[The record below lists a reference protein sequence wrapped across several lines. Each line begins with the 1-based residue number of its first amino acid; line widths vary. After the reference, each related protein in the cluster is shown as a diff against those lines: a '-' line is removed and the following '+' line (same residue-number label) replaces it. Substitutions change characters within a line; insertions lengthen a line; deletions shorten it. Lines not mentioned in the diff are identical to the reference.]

1 MKVIRIGLMAV
12 GLAALLLVGLMFLLN
27 REQGTITDIVPDKAQ
42 KLDLGDLESFLA
54 YTIYNMNG
62 QALQRELRVRGIEP
76 ERGSDPKS
84 GYVVSVPELYV
95 ADVRIFDLWCH
106 LADDETLRHA
116 KFYIDIASE
125 SEVVD
130 TLKKITSRSYYNK
143 GAADV
148 HVHQFWSQHMQ
159 VTGMS
164 KGPKVYF
171 EVSRR

>member
-1 MKVIRIGLMAV
+1 MRVIRIGLMACCV
-12 GLAALLLVGLMFLLN
+12 AALLLVGLMFLLN

-62 QALQRELRVRGIEP
+62 QVLQRELRVQGIESEP
-76 ERGSDPKS
+76 ASDPKS
-84 GYVVSVPELYV
+84 GYVVSVPEFSID
-95 ADVRIFDLWCH
+95 DVRIFDFWCH
-106 LADDETLRHA
+106 IADDETLRHA

-130 TLKKITSRSYYNK
+130 TLKKITSRAYYNK
-143 GAADV
+143 GAAGV

-159 VTGMS
+159 VTGIS
-164 KGPKVYF
+164 KDPKVYF